1 MTQHSFWKPIRNAV
15 QDAPLAVC
23 DARAVRPSDLVA
35 VDIVKREYAGETA
48 FALPSPNYKWY
59 YLSHQRPDEVL
70 LFKNFDSKKD
80 CVARGKTI
88 VFLLHVELIF
98 ISLSTWFFPAFASC
112 RQSSAPREY

>member
-23 DARAVRPSDLVA
+23 DARVVRPSDLVA
-35 VDIVKREYAGETA
+35 VDIIKRAYAGETA
-48 FALPSPNYKWY
+48 FALSSPNYKWY

-88 VFLLHVELIF
+88 AFFVHFQLISS
-98 ISLSTWFFPAFASC
+98 SLSTWFFPAFVW
-112 RQSSAPREY
+112 YT